1 MIKLT
6 TPVTDKDIE
15 RLKIGDKV
23 LLSGLIYTGRDEAHK
38 RLKELLD
45 KGGELPIDIRGQMIY
60 YVGPT
65 PARPGKII
73 GSAGPT
79 TSYRMDPYT
88 PSLIAKGLKGM
99 IGKGPRGAEVIEALK
114 RYKAVYFVA
123 AGGAGAL
130 IARRIKKIDIVAYRD
145 LGPEAIY
152 RLEVE
157 NLPLIVANDCYGQD
171 LFKEGVKR
179 YRVPKKE

>member
-6 TPVTDKDIE
+6 TPVTNNDIE
-15 RLKIGDKV
+15 KLKIGDNV
-23 LLSGLIYTGRDEAHK
+23 LLSGLIYTSRDAAHK
-38 RLKELLD
+38 RLKGLLD
-45 KGGELPIDIRGQMIY
+45 KGEELPIDIRGQMIY

-79 TSYRMDPYT
+79 TSYRIDPYA
-88 PSLIAKGLKGM
+88 PPLLAKGLKGM
-99 IGKGPRGAEVIEALK
+99 IGKGPRGEEVIEALK

-123 AGGAGAL
+123 VGGAGAL
-130 IARRIKKIDIVAYRD
+130 IAKCIKKASIVAYPD
-145 LGPEAIY
+145 LGPEAI
-152 RLEVE
+152 RCLEVK

-179 YRVPKKE
+179 YRK